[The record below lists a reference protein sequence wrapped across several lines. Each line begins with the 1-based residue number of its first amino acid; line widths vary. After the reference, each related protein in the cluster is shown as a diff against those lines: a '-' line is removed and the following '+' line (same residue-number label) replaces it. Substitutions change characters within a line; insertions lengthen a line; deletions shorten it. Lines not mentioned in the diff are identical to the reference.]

1 MSQLT
6 AMLDN
11 EPANI
16 QNSTAKDWVELE
28 ATTAKI
34 TSNLDDAGVDQAF
47 DQMNL
52 LPDIFETQMTSFLK
66 VFQNPQI
73 DWA

>member
-11 EPANI
+11 EPATV

-28 ATTAKI
+28 ATIAKI
-34 TSNLDDAGVDQAF
+34 TSNLDEAGVDQAF

-52 LPDIFETQMTSFLK
+52 LPDIFETQMSSFLK

>member
-28 ATTAKI
+28 ATIAKI

-73 DWA
+73 D